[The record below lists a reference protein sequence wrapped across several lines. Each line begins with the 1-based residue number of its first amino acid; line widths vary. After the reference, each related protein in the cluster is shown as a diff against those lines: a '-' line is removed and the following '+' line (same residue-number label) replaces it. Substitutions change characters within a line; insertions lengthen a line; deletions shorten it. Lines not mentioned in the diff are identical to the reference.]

1 MDGVMNPTLSGAGQD
16 GPVLIIGY
24 GSTLRGDDGVGPAV
38 VELIEAKQLEGVQTL
53 ACHQLT
59 PELADP
65 ISRSRA
71 LIFVDAAMDL
81 PGDSVQVSKVEPEGR
96 HQVMVHTASPGG
108 LLHLA
113 RSVFGRCPEAWMV
126 AIPVSEMGIGEQLS
140 PLARRGVEGGVKRVL
155 QLIEAQLGCR

>member
-1 MDGVMNPTLSGAGQD
+1 MTVWAMSTNDTPQPVMSTTT
-16 GPVLIIGY
+16 LIIGY

-38 VELIEAKQLEGVQTL
+38 AELVATEQIEGVETI

-65 ISRSRA
+65 ISQARRVV
-71 LIFVDAAMDL
+71 FVDASIDL
-81 PGDSVQVSKVEPEGR
+81 PDDVVRVSKVDPKAT

-113 RSVFGRCPEAWMV
+113 QSVFNACPTAWLV
-126 AIPVSEMGIGEQLS
+126 EIPVAEMGIGEELS
-140 PLARRGVEGGVKRVL
+140 PFAQRGVEQAVTRVL
-155 QLIEAQLGCR
+155 ELVRTSPS

>member
-1 MDGVMNPTLSGAGQD
+1 MEIQPT
-16 GPVLIIGY
+16 LIIGY

-38 VELIEAKQLEGVQTL
+38 AELIEAEQIEGVQVI

-65 ISRSRA
+65 ISQARRA
-71 LIFVDAAMDL
+71 IFVDASIDL
-81 PGDSVQVSKVEPEGR
+81 PDDVVRVSKVDPEAT

-113 RSVFGRCPEAWMV
+113 QSVFNACPTAWLV
-126 AIPVSEMGIGEQLS
+126 EIPVAEMGIGEELS
-140 PLARRGVEGGVKRVL
+140 PFAQRGVEQAVTRVL
-155 QLIEAQLGCR
+155 ELVRSSSS